1 MFTAFTRWK
10 ERANLVEEQ
19 LDCMEHKLD
28 VLVKMVRALAVVDPD
43 RRDEPV
49 KPRQEEEKA
58 VHEADERGGPVA
70 PLEDG

>member
-1 MFTAFTRWK
+1 MFTAFARWK

-28 VLVKMVRALAVVDPD
+28 VLVKMVGALRAPLPD

-49 KPRQEEEKA
+49 KPRQEEQKA